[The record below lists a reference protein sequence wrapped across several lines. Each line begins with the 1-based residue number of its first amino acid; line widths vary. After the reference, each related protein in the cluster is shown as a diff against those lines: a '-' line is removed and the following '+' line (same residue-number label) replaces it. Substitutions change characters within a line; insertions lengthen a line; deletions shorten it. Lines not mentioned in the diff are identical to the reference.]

1 MYYILFVLDLPFAVE
16 ETADLGE
23 VAVPL
28 HHVVQHGGL
37 HQERVVTLYQEVYI
51 FIGEQK
57 VPEKERKNILGVI
70 KVRSCGRKR
79 QKEKGE
85 EHLRRGNRVVS

>member
-1 MYYILFVLDLPFAVE
+1 MQTLIKMPKYSYWICVLYILFVLDLPFAVQ

-37 HQERVVTLYQEVYI
+37 HQEGVVTLYQEVYI

-57 VPEKERKNILGVI
+57 
-70 KVRSCGRKR
+70 STRKR
-79 QKEKGE
+79 KKA
-85 EHLRRGNRVVS
+85 HLGSDKRKVFW